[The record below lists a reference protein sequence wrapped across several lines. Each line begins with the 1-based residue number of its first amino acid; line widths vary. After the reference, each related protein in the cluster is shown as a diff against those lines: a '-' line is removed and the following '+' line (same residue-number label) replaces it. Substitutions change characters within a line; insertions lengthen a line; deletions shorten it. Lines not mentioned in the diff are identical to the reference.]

1 MSVSKITGKVELGCL
16 LYDSP
21 IKLQNRIDKL
31 EGCRFEFD
39 LIKEKKEVSPEQR
52 GYYWACIIPHVR
64 QGLFDASGE
73 WHTEKEV
80 HGEMKIKFIG
90 IKKIKIGKTHVTKL
104 PSTEKLGT
112 VGREEYHS
120 DIRKW
125 AWVYLNIVI
134 PLPKED
140 MSWLNKK
147 A

>member
-1 MSVSKITGKVELGCL
+1 MSASKITGKVELGCL

-39 LIKEKKEVSPEQR
+39 LIKEKKKVTPKQR
-52 GYYWACIIPHVR
+52 GYYWDCIIPNVR
-64 QGLFDASGE
+64 QGIYDAWGE

-80 HGEMKIKFIG
+80 HGEMKMKFIG
-90 IKKIKIGKTHVTKL
+90 IQKIKVGNTHLTKL
-104 PSTEKLGT
+104 PSTENLDTK
-112 VGREEYHS
+112 GREEYHS

-125 AWVYLNIVI
+125 AFTYLNTVI
-134 PLPKED
+134 PLPNED
-140 MSWLNKK
+140 MTWLNKK